1 VPAPRQRLREQR
13 ASGLLEASSSA
24 WRWLSRTHACNSG
37 DVLAPA
43 RGAAETP
50 SCGVVKL
57 HMNPRHGWTGEE
69 SVPLTEK
76 LPRVHFF
83 FSRRHTICFVSSVAT
98 ASGLFGLD
106 LPKSIRALGWL

>member
-1 VPAPRQRLREQR
+1 MPVPRLRLREQR
-13 ASGLLEASSSA
+13 ASGLLETSSSA

-43 RGAAETP
+43 RGAAETA

-57 HMNPRHGWTGEE
+57 HTNPRHGWTGEE
-69 SVPLTEK
+69 SVPLAEK
-76 LPRVHFF
+76 LPLL

-106 LPKSIRALGWL
+106 LPKSVRALGWL